1 MSELVKAAFGALGA
15 GPTGR
20 ELEMVAAALRDSDD
34 ELVASLFDEPDY
46 GPAYK
51 RLSEIAVEA
60 GAGGFV
66 ALDLY
71 VEIVNPGALGCR
83 GR

>member
-1 MSELVKAAFGALGA
+1 VSELVSAALRALGP

-20 ELEMVAAALRDSDD
+20 ELEQVAAALRYSDD
-34 ELVASLFDEPDY
+34 ELVARLFDEPDY
-46 GPAYK
+46 GPAYD
-51 RLSEIAVEA
+51 RLSEIAVEG